1 MIPGYPQHPGGVP
14 PQMMQPVPQQVQQ
27 QPPAGLPQGAQL
39 QYRKRPTGDGDSLA
53 RHIKKKRPTERN
65 MPAKIDT
72 FVPES
77 KVYTELCEFEKKIDS
92 IIMRKRLDIQEA
104 VGKPAKTMRT
114 LRIFV
119 SNTASDQPMQQ
130 QQNDMDDD
138 GIDLSSGSAPSWTL
152 RIEGRLLD
160 PPIPTKKAQPV
171 QKFTSFFRS
180 IVVKLDRDPNMY
192 PEGNIIEWHKQPG
205 NTDDDGVEIKRKGDT
220 TVNARLLLEMDYNPP
235 KFKLS
240 PVLSEMLDMKLET
253 QPQIM
258 IGIWK
263 YIQLNKLQ
271 GADDKRLVQCDQK
284 LQQLFGASQVQFSHI
299 PTLIEQHLSRPD
311 PIVIDYTIRVD
322 REFHQSRKAFD
333 IDVEL
338 DSLLKQKMM
347 TAVAGTNTQKEIL
360 ALDDKI
366 VQCVQSINNSKIK
379 RDFLLQ
385 FAQSP
390 VEFINKWIASQAR
403 DLEIIL
409 GESQVNLEEMRQSDF
424 YKQGWVKEAVMH
436 YLTSKSQQR
445 LQELLNQQ
453 HRPPQ

>member
-1 MIPGYPQHPGGVP
+1 
-14 PQMMQPVPQQVQQ
+14 MMQPMPPQVPQ
-27 QPPAGLPQGAQL
+27 PPTGLPQGAQL

-119 SNTASDQPMQQ
+119 SNTAADQPMQQ
-130 QQNDMDDD
+130 QQNDMDEDA
-138 GIDLSSGSAPSWTL
+138 IDLNGGSAPSWTL

-180 IVVKLDRDPNMY
+180 IVVKLDRDPNLY
-192 PEGNIIEWHKQPG
+192 PEGNVIEWHKQPG
-205 NTDDDGVEIKRKGDT
+205 GTDNDGVEIKRKGDT
-220 TVNARLLLEMDYNPP
+220 TVNARILLEMDYNPP

-240 PVLSEMLDMKLET
+240 PALSELLDMKLET
-253 QPQIM
+253 KPQIM

-263 YIQLNKLQ
+263 YIQQNKLQ
-271 GADDKRLVQCDQK
+271 GAEDKRLVHCDQK
-284 LQQLFGASQVQFSHI
+284 LQQLFGSAQVQFSHVPAFI
-299 PTLIEQHLSRPD
+299 DQHLSRPD
-311 PIVIDYTIRVD
+311 PVVIDYTIRVD

-347 TAVAGTNTQKEIL
+347 TTVAGTSTQKEIL

-385 FAQSP
+385 FAGSP

-424 YKQGWVKEAVMH
+424 YKQPWVKEAVFH
-436 YLTSKSQQR
+436 YLTSKTQQR
-445 LQELLNQQ
+445 MQELLNQQ